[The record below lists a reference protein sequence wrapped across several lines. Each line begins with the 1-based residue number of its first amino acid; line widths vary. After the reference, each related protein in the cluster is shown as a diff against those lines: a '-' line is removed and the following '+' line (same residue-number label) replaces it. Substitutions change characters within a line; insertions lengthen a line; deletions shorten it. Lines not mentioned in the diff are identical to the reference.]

1 MCLQDGNLWGGRE
14 TMETLTAVED
24 EFVERRLAA
33 CIERNNGGEK
43 KWSMYGRAR
52 LTRRF
57 DYWTDALE
65 CHRAGRDHDGVE
77 GMRKEY
83 AKRMKDAV
91 RSGRPV
97 GEAVACSEPYR
108 KAVENRRRYKK
119 GKRTSFA
126 NGYGVERGAAR
137 QSGQA
142 VP

>member
-1 MCLQDGNLWGGRE
+1 
-14 TMETLTAVED
+14 MEALTEVEND
-24 EFVERRLAA
+24 FIERRLATR
-33 CIERNNGGEK
+33 IKRNTGGEK
-43 KWSMYGRAR
+43 KWSPYERTKLM
-52 LTRRF
+52 RRF
-57 DYWTDALE
+57 DYWTAALE
-65 CHRAGRDHDGVE
+65 CHRSGRDHEGVE